1 MRYGSSARKMFKV
14 RWGLHGKGLIEDHH
28 IIPTQFKKHP
38 TVVRANYDIHASK
51 NLIMLPTRLG
61 KVVLRVRED
70 RLIHAGK
77 HTGYNTYVG
86 HMLDSIKTVEQFIEF
101 TEFLRTSCRHRPHH
115 IPWS

>member
-101 TEFLRTSCRHRPHH
+101 TEFLRTSCRHRSKD
-115 IPWS
+115 IPWY

>member
-14 RWGLHGKGLIEDHH
+14 RWGLHGRGLVEDHH

-38 TVVRANYDIHASK
+38 TVVKANYDIHASK
-51 NLIMLPTRLG
+51 NLIMLPTHLG
-61 KVVLRVRED
+61 KFVLRVRED

-77 HTGYNTYVG
+77 HTGYNTYVEK
-86 HMLDSIKTVEQFIEF
+86 MLDSIKTVDQFTEF
-101 TEFLRTSCRHRPHH
+101 TKFLRTSCRHRPQD

>member
-1 MRYGSSARKMFKV
+1 MRYGSLARKMFKV

-28 IIPTQFKKHP
+28 VIPKQFKKHP
-38 TVVRANYDIHASK
+38 AVIKANYDLNSSK

-61 KVVLRVRED
+61 KFILRVRED

-77 HTGYNTYVG
+77 HSLYNAYVEKVLNG
-86 HMLDSIKTVEQFIEF
+86 INSTNEF
-101 TEFLRTSCRHRPHH
+101 NSFVDFLKHSLRWNPHH